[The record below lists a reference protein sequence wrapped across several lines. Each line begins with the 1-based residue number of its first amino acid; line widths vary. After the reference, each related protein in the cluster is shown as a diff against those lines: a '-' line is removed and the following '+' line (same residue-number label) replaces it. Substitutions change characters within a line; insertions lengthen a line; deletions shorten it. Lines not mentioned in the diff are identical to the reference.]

1 MKKVLYLLMA
11 LPLFLASCDDD
22 DNDFPRV
29 KIGVEVS
36 GCQVVDGVIYVVQGD
51 TLSVDSLS
59 VVAVD
64 GKTRV
69 AIAAVNYYWD
79 RMYVET
85 NVIPPFQF
93 TIDTGKA
100 MIGRHLLHIRSS
112 LLAVDYPPVIAYLD
126 YPVKIVAS
134 PQDIPDGTITE
145 PLFLVP
151 KIDD

>member
-11 LPLFLASCDDD
+11 LPLFFASCDDD

-29 KIGVEVS
+29 KIGIDVS

-51 TLSVDSLS
+51 TISVDSLN

-64 GKTRV
+64 GKTKV

-79 RMYVET
+79 RMYVDT

-93 TIDTGKA
+93 SIDTGKA
-100 MIGRHLLHIRSS
+100 MIGRHLLHMRCS
-112 LLAVDYPPVIAYLD
+112 LLAVDYPPVIAHLD
-126 YPVKIVAS
+126 YPVRIVAS
-134 PQDIPDGTITE
+134 PQDIPNGNVSG
-145 PLFLVP
+145 PLFIVP
-151 KIDD
+151 EIDD